1 MAFWQHMPIMVN
13 LVPYLSVV
21 DYINLKRAVVR
32 LPSAIISPADLLFRR
47 LVSRL
52 GTFTQLD
59 PSVIAELIRLL
70 CERDDFYIS
79 GGFLVAL
86 LRGDPFDFSVQD
98 LDFFVTEA
106 SYQSSEK
113 LKTLPITNPWSLSDE
128 PDEEYAH
135 VMPFSSVFNIL
146 NSQIQFIA
154 HTSKKDVQQSIG
166 TFDLPLCR
174 NYFSFKTGLRIFKL
188 EDLTTQR
195 TTVETSQ
202 LLSRIF
208 GLQHRTHLIRI
219 YEKNRGRI
227 EKYRQRGFDVRVN
240 VATPEVLDSL
250 LPPKGGTPTYHVT
263 YQLMGMHAPVSCALG
278 RVCRCKTER
287 YNKECYRVHHRC
299 KCKSHILFNE
309 QATERYAKW
318 RHALMI
324 KEHIEFWSN
333 NAK

>member
-32 LPSAIISPADLLFRR
+32 LPSAIVSPADLLYRR
-47 LVSRL
+47 FVARL
-52 GTFTQLD
+52 AISTQLD
-59 PSVIAELIRLL
+59 SSVIAELMYLL
-70 CERDDFYIS
+70 CNRDDFYIS
-79 GGFLVAL
+79 GGFLVSL
-86 LRGDPFDFSVQD
+86 LRGDPFDVSVQD

-113 LKTLPITNPWSLSDE
+113 LKALPQYQPWIFPPEKD
-128 PDEEYAH
+128 DEYAH
-135 VMPFSSVFNIL
+135 VMPFSRVINFANGSLQLI
-146 NSQIQFIA
+146 I
-154 HTSKKDVQQSIG
+154 HPSKRAVQQSIG

-174 NYFSFKTGLRIFKL
+174 NYFSVKTGLRIFKL

-240 VATPEVLDSL
+240 VATPEVLDTL
-250 LPPKGGTPTYHVT
+250 ITPKGETPSYQVT

-278 RVCRCKTER
+278 RVCRCKTEQ
-287 YNKECYRVHHRC
+287 YNKDCYRVHHRC
-299 KCKSHILFNE
+299 KCKAHILFNQ

-318 RHALMI
+318 RHDTII
-324 KEHIEFWSN
+324 KEHIEFWSK